1 MKRVKRLSV
10 IIPTYNMAELLPA
23 CLDSLVRST
32 ASSLLD
38 VVVVNDGSRDSSLS
52 IAQRYADR
60 YPDIVR
66 VIDKPNGN
74 YGSTINAALPTLQG
88 EYVKILDADDTFNC
102 SALSRMVDYLKTVS
116 GVDMVVGPFVEIN
129 KKGEYNI
136 NYTLN
141 KEQPYEFGK
150 IYKAES
156 VIKEGHIPF
165 FMMHSIA
172 YRTAL
177 LQEMGYRQTEGI
189 SYTDQQW
196 CFFPIFKISTI
207 AFTDISLYRY
217 NLTREGQTMDL
228 AVQLKSISHLTEV
241 VLSMA
246 DYLKQHKSEISS
258 ARHYFLAG
266 IVTRRMQGVLRRFL
280 LDMTDAQ
287 FKESPFVEIL
297 EQFRNAAPLPLSVP
311 VNRKLDIDLLEYWT
325 TKGKRYS
332 EWQRKL
338 FISAD
343 KFMQGVYRRFFN
355 K

>member
-23 CLDSLVRST
+23 CLDSIVRST
-32 ASSLLD
+32 ASSVLD

-102 SALSRMVDYLKTVS
+102 SAVGRMVDFLKSVS
-116 GVDMVVGPFVEIN
+116 GVDMVVGPFTEIH

-136 NYTLN
+136 NYTLS

-150 IYKAES
+150 VYKAES
-156 VIKEGHIPF
+156 VLKEGHIPF
-165 FMMHSIA
+165 FMMHSVA
-172 YRTAL
+172 YRTEL
-177 LQEMGYRQTEGI
+177 LQQMEYRQTEGI

-196 CFFPIFKISTI
+196 FFFPIFKISTI

-217 NLTREGQTMDL
+217 NLTREGQTMDM
-228 AVQLKSISHLTEV
+228 AVQLKSISQLTEV

-246 DYLKQHKSEISS
+246 DYLKEHQDEISS
-258 ARHYFLAG
+258 ARRYFLAKV
-266 IVTRRMQGVLRRFL
+266 ITRRMQGVLRRFL
-280 LDMTDAQ
+280 LDMSDAQ
-287 FKESPFVEIL
+287 FDNSPFAEIL
-297 EQFRNAAPLPLSVP
+297 EKFRATAPLPLKVTI
-311 VNRKLDIDLLEYWT
+311 NRMLDIDFLEHWT
-325 TKGKRYS
+325 VKKQRYPQ
-332 EWQRKL
+332 WRRNI
-338 FISAD
+338 FIKID
-343 KFMQGVYRRFFN
+343 NLMQWVYRVKN
-355 K
+355 Y

>member
-23 CLDSLVRST
+23 CLDSIVRST
-32 ASSLLD
+32 ASSVLD

-102 SALSRMVDYLKTVS
+102 SAVGRMVDFLKSVS
-116 GVDMVVGPFVEIN
+116 GVDMVVGPFTEIH

-136 NYTLN
+136 NYTLS

-150 IYKAES
+150 VYKAES
-156 VIKEGHIPF
+156 VLKEGHIPF
-165 FMMHSIA
+165 FMMHSVA
-172 YRTAL
+172 YRTEL
-177 LQEMGYRQTEGI
+177 LQQMEYRQTEGI

-217 NLTREGQTMDL
+217 NLTREGQTMDM
-228 AVQLKSISHLTEV
+228 AVQLKSISQLTEV

-246 DYLKQHKSEISS
+246 DYLKEHQDEISS
-258 ARHYFLAG
+258 ARRYFLAKV
-266 IVTRRMQGVLRRFL
+266 ITRRMQGVLRRFL
-280 LDMTDAQ
+280 LDMSDAQ
-287 FKESPFVEIL
+287 FDNSPFAEIL
-297 EQFRNAAPLPLSVP
+297 EKFRATAPLPLKVTI
-311 VNRKLDIDLLEYWT
+311 NRMLDIDFLEHWT
-325 TKGKRYS
+325 VKKQRYPQ
-332 EWQRKL
+332 WRRNI
-338 FISAD
+338 FIKID
-343 KFMQGVYRRFFN
+343 NLMQWVYRVKN
-355 K
+355 Y

>member
-23 CLDSLVRST
+23 CLDSIVRST
-32 ASSLLD
+32 ASSVLV

-102 SALSRMVDYLKTVS
+102 SAVGRMVDFLKSVS
-116 GVDMVVGPFVEIN
+116 GVDMVVGPFTEIH

-136 NYTLN
+136 NYTLS

-150 IYKAES
+150 VYKAES
-156 VIKEGHIPF
+156 VLKEGHIPF
-165 FMMHSIA
+165 FMMHSVA
-172 YRTAL
+172 YRTEL
-177 LQEMGYRQTEGI
+177 LQQMEYRQTEGI

-217 NLTREGQTMDL
+217 NLTREGQTMDM
-228 AVQLKSISHLTEV
+228 AVQLKSISQLTEV

-246 DYLKQHKSEISS
+246 DYLKEHQDEISS
-258 ARHYFLAG
+258 ARRYFLAKV
-266 IVTRRMQGVLRRFL
+266 ITRRMQGVLRRFL
-280 LDMTDAQ
+280 LDMSDTQ
-287 FKESPFVEIL
+287 FDNSPFAEIL
-297 EQFRNAAPLPLSVP
+297 EKFRATAPLPLKVTI
-311 VNRKLDIDLLEYWT
+311 NRMLDIDLLEHWT
-325 TKGKRYS
+325 VKKQRYPQ
-332 EWQRKL
+332 WRRNI
-338 FISAD
+338 FIKID
-343 KFMQGVYRRFFN
+343 NLMQWVYRVKN
-355 K
+355 Y

>member
-23 CLDSLVRST
+23 CLDSIVRST
-32 ASSLLD
+32 ASSVLD

-102 SALSRMVDYLKTVS
+102 SAVGRMVDFLKSVS
-116 GVDMVVGPFVEIN
+116 GVDMVVGPFTEIH

-136 NYTLN
+136 NYTLS

-150 IYKAES
+150 VYKAES
-156 VIKEGHIPF
+156 VLKEGHIPF
-165 FMMHSIA
+165 FMMHSVA
-172 YRTAL
+172 YRTEL
-177 LQEMGYRQTEGI
+177 LQQMEYRQTEGI

-217 NLTREGQTMDL
+217 NLTREGQTMDM
-228 AVQLKSISHLTEV
+228 AVQLKSISQLTEV

-246 DYLKQHKSEISS
+246 DYLKEHQDEISS
-258 ARHYFLAG
+258 ARRYFLAKV
-266 IVTRRMQGVLRRFL
+266 ITRRMQGVLRRFL
-280 LDMTDAQ
+280 LDMSDTQ
-287 FKESPFVEIL
+287 FDNSPFAEIL
-297 EQFRNAAPLPLSVP
+297 EKFRATAPLPLKVTI
-311 VNRKLDIDLLEYWT
+311 NRMLDIDLLEHWT
-325 TKGKRYS
+325 VKKQRYPQ
-332 EWQRKL
+332 WRRNI
-338 FISAD
+338 FIKID
-343 KFMQGVYRRFFN
+343 NLMQWVYRVKN
-355 K
+355 Y

>member
-23 CLDSLVRST
+23 CLDSIVRST
-32 ASSLLD
+32 ASSVLD

-102 SALSRMVDYLKTVS
+102 SAVGRMVDFLKSVS
-116 GVDMVVGPFVEIN
+116 GVDMVVGPFTEIH

-136 NYTLN
+136 NYTLS

-150 IYKAES
+150 VYKAES
-156 VIKEGHIPF
+156 VLKEGHIPF
-165 FMMHSIA
+165 FMMHSVV
-172 YRTAL
+172 YRTEL
-177 LQEMGYRQTEGI
+177 LQQMEYRQTEGI

-217 NLTREGQTMDL
+217 NLTREGQTMDM
-228 AVQLKSISHLTEV
+228 AVQLKSISQLTEV

-246 DYLKQHKSEISS
+246 NYLKEHQDEISS
-258 ARHYFLAG
+258 ARRYFLAKV
-266 IVTRRMQGVLRRFL
+266 ITRRMQGVLRRFL
-280 LDMTDAQ
+280 LDMSDVQ
-287 FKESPFVEIL
+287 FDNSPFAEIL
-297 EQFRNAAPLPLSVP
+297 EKFRAIAPLPLKVTI
-311 VNRKLDIDLLEYWT
+311 NRMLDIDLLEHWT
-325 TKGKRYS
+325 VKKQRYPQ
-332 EWQRKL
+332 WRRNI
-338 FISAD
+338 FIKID
-343 KFMQGVYRRFFN
+343 NLMQWVYRVKN
-355 K
+355 Y